1 MNTGIQAWAEDYMK
15 RGLHYVLVVVAG
27 VAFAAGCS
35 EGPIKTVPVYGTV
48 TFADREAPAVCDLIF
63 QPTKSDGPKRPSYTD
78 RQPDGRYKVKAFPNS
93 RGLVPGTY
101 RVKLIFRDLKAG
113 ADPKSES
120 SWTLTNYDG
129 GEVNV
134 EPTSGGVEYNI
145 EVRKKS

>member
-1 MNTGIQAWAEDYMK
+1 MRTWISKYMT
-15 RGLHYVLVVVAG
+15 RGLQFGFVVVAG
-27 VAFAAGCS
+27 LAFVAGCS

-48 TFADREAPAVCDLIF
+48 SFADREAPPVCDLIF
-63 QPTKSDGPKRPSYTD
+63 QPTKSEGPKRPSYAD
-78 RQPDGRYKVKAFPNS
+78 RQADGRYKVKAFANS
-93 RGLVPGTY
+93 RGLIPGTY
-101 RVKLIFRDLKAG
+101 HVQLIFRDLKSG
-113 ADPKSES
+113 ADPKKES